1 MPRLDGMIRNQ
12 TTTQAA

>member
-1 MPRLDGMIRNQ
+1 MIRNQ